1 MENLMPTDPADFS
14 ATVERFSGF
23 ADLYDKYR
31 PTPPEILADVVLQ
44 MAQIETPQLIV
55 DLGSGTGLATRYW
68 ATKAAQV
75 IGIEPS
81 ADMRRQAAAQ
91 TDAQNVSYRE
101 GFSHQ
106 TGLPDHCAE
115 VVACSQALHWME
127 PQSTFEEARR
137 ILRPG
142 GVFVACDYDWPPTTS
157 NWEADQA
164 YRECH
169 RQIHTIEKQ
178 FESQIPR
185 VKRWEK
191 DQHLA
196 RMQASGCF
204 RYTKEILLHHSDQG
218 NAERLVGLLFSQ
230 GGVMTLV
237 KNGYSEEVL
246 GIDKFREKAQ
256 RLLGNDLRP
265 WIWSAR
271 VRVGVVEGYL
281 I

>member
-1 MENLMPTDPADFS
+1 MTTDPNDFS

-23 ADLYDKYR
+23 ADLYDQYR
-31 PTPPEILADVVLQ
+31 PAPPDMLATVTLQ
-44 MAQIETPQLIV
+44 MAQIANPRLVV

-68 ATKAAQV
+68 VAYAAQV

-81 ADMRRQAAAQ
+81 ADMRREAEARTSAKH
-91 TDAQNVSYRE
+91 VSYRD

-106 TGLPDHCAE
+106 TGLPEHCADA
-115 VVACSQALHWME
+115 VACSQALHWME

-164 YRECH
+164 YSECH
-169 RQIHTIEKQ
+169 RQIQSIGKQ
-178 FESQIPR
+178 LESRMPQ

-191 DQHLA
+191 GQHLE

-204 RYTKEILLHHSDQG
+204 RYTKEILLHHSEQG

-230 GGVMTLV
+230 GGVMTLL
-237 KNGYSEEVL
+237 KNGQSEETL

-256 RLLGNDLRP
+256 RLLGSDLRP
-265 WIWSAR
+265 WYWSAR
-271 VRVGVVEGYL
+271 IRVGIV
-281 I
+281 

>member
-1 MENLMPTDPADFS
+1 MTPDPNDFS
-14 ATVERFSGF
+14 ATIERFSGF

-31 PTPPEILADVVLQ
+31 PAPPEALAAVVLQ
-44 MAQIETPQLIV
+44 LAQVETAQLIV

-68 ATKAAQV
+68 AAHSAQV

-81 ADMRRQAAAQ
+81 ADMRREAKAQ
-91 TDAQNVSYRE
+91 TSAKNVSYRA
-101 GFSHQ
+101 GFSHR
-106 TGLPDHCAE
+106 TGLSAQCAE
-115 VVACSQALHWME
+115 VAACSQALHWME
-127 PQSTFEEARR
+127 PQSTFAEARR

-164 YRECH
+164 YSECH
-169 RQIHTIEKQ
+169 QQIQALEKQ
-178 FESQIPR
+178 LAGQLPE

-191 DQHLA
+191 NQHLA

-204 RYTKEILLHHSDQG
+204 RYTKEILLHHLDQG

-237 KNGYSEEVL
+237 KNGYSEEQL
-246 GIDKFREKAQ
+246 GIDQFREKV
-256 RLLGNDLRP
+256 RRFLGPELRP
-265 WIWSAR
+265 WTWSAR
-271 VRVGVVEGYL
+271 VRIGMV
-281 I
+281 